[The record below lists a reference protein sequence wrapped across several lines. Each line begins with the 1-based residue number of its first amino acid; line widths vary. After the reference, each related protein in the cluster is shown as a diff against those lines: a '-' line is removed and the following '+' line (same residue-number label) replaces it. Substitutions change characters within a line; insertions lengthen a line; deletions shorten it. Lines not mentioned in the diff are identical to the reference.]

1 MKFDISII
9 FQVTVPP
16 APAFVLPAFRYD
28 GVVEVVLAA
37 AISIHYLLK
46 QL

>member
-1 MKFDISII
+1 MKFEVSII

-16 APAFVLPAFRYD
+16 AIAFVLPAFRYD

-46 QL
+46 RL